1 MKRAL
6 ILCLFFTLS
15 EIPGACATTY
25 FPPLQAINAANS
37 ELTSDAINNYTSN
50 LNRNPDVLAKDTFSN
65 PNYNNPKINSIE
77 NSLYGHNYANQ
88 DISQRLS
95 RLERSLFRKTF
106 TNSTLSQRVEN
117 IILNFNQIN
126 EYPGISQDVIT
137 KMETKIF
144 NRSYPQA
151 DTLSRI
157 ERLEQQI
164 FGAAQSG
171 DVTERYLAL
180 KTASSKYR
188 MSADTYYPN
197 PNQRGGLRGLAGNF
211 GNMFGG
217 TMTGFTPQI
226 SPLDNYNSYGN
237 NYNNYGSNRSGY
249 NPFASLGGGGGGY
262 YRGVRTNRGYSDEF
276 ANFGSGTGVT
286 ILD

>member
-6 ILCLFFTLS
+6 IICLFFALS
-15 EIPGACATTY
+15 ETSGICATTY
-25 FPPLQAINAANS
+25 FPPLQAINAGNS
-37 ELTSDAINNYTSN
+37 GLTSDAINNYTSN
-50 LNRNPDVLAKDTFSN
+50 LNGPDTLAKDTFSN
-65 PNYNNPKINSIE
+65 PNYNNPKINMIE

-126 EYPGISQDVIT
+126 EYPGVSPNVIT

-151 DTLSRI
+151 DTMSRI
-157 ERLEQQI
+157 ERLEQEI
-164 FGAAQSG
+164 FGAVQSG
-171 DVTERYLAL
+171 DVTTRYETI
-180 KTASSKYR
+180 KTASSRYK
-188 MSADTYYPN
+188 SNPEEYYSTPN
-197 PNQRGGLRGLAGNF
+197 PRGGLRGLAGNF

-237 NYNNYGSNRSGY
+237 NYGSNRSY

-276 ANFGSGTGVT
+276 ANFGSGMGVT